1 MIQLP
6 DLPLLTTTQDKLE
19 RWQQTIDAIAVYS
32 DRVSKGKSLF
42 SLYNKPRNQTF
53 KQVRDVLTKM
63 CSGAR
68 RCAYCEDS
76 IADEVEHV
84 KPKDLY
90 PESVFVWENYL
101 YACGPCNGPKNNQFS
116 VFSSL
121 TARFTNVT
129 CGRNAPVVPPESG
142 ESVLINPRIENPLD
156 FLQLDLNDTF
166 YFLPHFGLDTRNQE
180 RAEYTIKI
188 LKLNDRDYLVEARAE
203 AFSSYRARLSE
214 YISGKCLGVGEAQL
228 DNRVKTLQRMQHPT
242 VWREMQRQQTLIPEL
257 SDLFDQ
263 APEAILW

>member
-19 RWQQTIDAIAVYS
+19 RWQQTIDSITVYS
-32 DRVSKGKSLF
+32 DRVSKGKSPF
-42 SLYNKPRNQTF
+42 SLYNKPRNHTF

-76 IADEVEHV
+76 VADEVEHV

-121 TARFTNVT
+121 TGDFTNVAR
-129 CGRNAPVVPPESG
+129 GRSVPIVPPEAG
-142 ESVLINPRIENPLD
+142 NPVLINPRLENPLD
-156 FLQLDLNDTF
+156 FLQLDLVDTF
-166 YFLPHFGLDTRNQE
+166 YFLPHYGLNTNNHK
-180 RAEYTIKI
+180 RAEYTINI
-188 LKLNDRDYLVEARAE
+188 LRLNDRDYLVAARAE
-203 AFSSYRARLSE
+203 AFDSYRARLSE
-214 YISGKCLGVGEAQL
+214 YISSQSLGVGEAQL
-228 DNRVKTLQRMQHPT
+228 DKRVKALQRMQHPT

-263 APEAILW
+263 APEAISW